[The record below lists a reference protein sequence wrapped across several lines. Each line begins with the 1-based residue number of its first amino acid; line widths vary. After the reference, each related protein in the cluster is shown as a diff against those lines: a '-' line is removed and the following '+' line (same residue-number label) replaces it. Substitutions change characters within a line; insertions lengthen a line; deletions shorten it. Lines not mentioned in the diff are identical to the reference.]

1 MDTHYYRKK
10 LYKLAMVLLV
20 IGGLNWGVVAFT
32 GGDLV
37 SRIFG
42 KGSVI
47 ARGIFLLVALVAAFF
62 AFQRDFY
69 LPFLG
74 ETHVPCEVLK
84 DMTPEGADTSIGV
97 KVRPG
102 AKVVFWAAEPANEDL
117 KTVNSYKAAY
127 LEYRNAGVA
136 TADEDGNATLKVRTP
151 QGYTVPVKGQL
162 PPHIHYRVCSDR
174 AGFMG
179 PVATVTLDGKEFFT
193 NYVSREE
200 SHDTVN
206 EPTDFA
212 YIRPGNALAEINAEA
227 AATAANSL
235 MPESGG
241 FVEGPKTGGADLD
254 AAFLSPKGAQTPM
267 LTASVP
273 DGDRTPM

>member
-37 SRIFG
+37 SRLFG
-42 KGSVI
+42 RGSVV
-47 ARGIFLLVALVAAFF
+47 ARGIFLVVALVAAFF

-74 ETHVPCEVLK
+74 ETHVPCAVLK

-102 AKVVFWAAEPANEDL
+102 AKVVYWAAEPANEDL
-117 KTVNSYKAAY
+117 KTVNDYKAAY
-127 LEYRNAGVA
+127 LEYRNAGVV
-136 TADEDGNATLKVRTP
+136 TADADGNAVLKVRTP

-162 PPHIHYRVCSDR
+162 PPHIHYRVCSER

-179 PVATVTLDGKEFFT
+179 SIVTVTLDGKEFFA

-200 SHDTVN
+200 TYDKVN
-206 EPTDFA
+206 EPRDFA
-212 YIRPGNALAEINAEA
+212 YVRPGNALAEINEDARE
-227 AATAANSL
+227 TAAQSL

-241 FVEGPKTGGADLD
+241 FVEGPSTGGADLN
-254 AAFLSPKGAQTPM
+254 AAFLSPKGADTPM
-267 LTASVP
+267 LTSSVP
-273 DGDRTPM
+273 DGDHTPM